1 MSSGFKWTQRRSQA
15 AQLVADDHLIDEDI
29 AAKVGISSKQLVR
42 WKKQPEFAAKVDEL
56 VAEFDRNVRLRGIA
70 VRARRIESYLADWD
84 HIQTIL
90 RERGAELAEISGG
103 KTGYIVRDYKGKDAD
118 TPVYAFDAA
127 LFREARALREQLAK
141 ELGQWTD
148 KSRVDTTVTS
158 VEVTRDALR
167 KLSHE
172 ELVEYERLLSKV
184 TAPDQIVET
193 TALPVSTEPEK

>member
-1 MSSGFKWTQRRSQA
+1 M
-15 AQLVADDHLIDEDI
+15 VADDHLIDEDI

-70 VRARRIESYLADWD
+70 VRARRIESYLADFEATS
-84 HIQTIL
+84 TIL
-90 RERGAELAEISGG
+90 QERAAELAHIPGG
-103 KTGYIVRDYKGKDAD
+103 KTGYIVRDYQGKDAD
-118 TPVYAFDAA
+118 RSVYSFDVA
-127 LFREARALREQLAK
+127 LSRERRAIREQLAK

-148 KSRVDTTVTS
+148 KSRVDTTVTA

-167 KLSHE
+167 KLSHD

-184 TAPDQIVET
+184 SAPDQIVET
-193 TALPVSTEPEK
+193 TALPVATEPEK

>member
-1 MSSGFKWTQRRSQA
+1 
-15 AQLVADDHLIDEDI
+15 LVADDHLTDEDI
-29 AAKVGISSKQLVR
+29 AANVGISSKQLVR

-56 VAEFDRNVRLRGIA
+56 VAEFDRTVRLRGIA

-84 HIQTIL
+84 DIQTIL
-90 RERGAELAEISGG
+90 RERGAQLKAEGVDGSEEPYAGG
-103 KTGYIVRDYKGKDAD
+103 ASTGYIYRDYRGKDAD
-118 TPVYAFDAA
+118 RAVYQFDAA

-167 KLSHE
+167 KLRHD

-184 TAPDQIVET
+184 SAPDKVIEAIVE
-193 TALPVSTEPEK
+193 PVTDKEPNK

>member
-15 AQLVADDHLIDEDI
+15 AQLVADDHFIDEDI

-42 WKKQPEFAAKVDEL
+42 WKKQPEFAAKVAEL
-56 VAEFDRNVRLRGIA
+56 VVEFDRNVRLRGIA

-84 HIQTIL
+84 DIQTIL
-90 RERGAELAEISGG
+90 RERGAELTEISGG

-118 TPVYAFDAA
+118 TPVYAFDTG
-127 LFREARALREQLAK
+127 LFREARALREQLGK

-158 VEVTRDALR
+158 VEITRDALR

-172 ELVEYERLLSKV
+172 ELLEYERLLSKV

-193 TALPVSTEPEK
+193 TALSAATEPEK

>member
-193 TALPVSTEPEK
+193 TALPAATEPEK